1 MFIFSD
7 QGIPRGFKDYEQADA
22 SGRSNVCCGTKLI
35 TNDLFDYKE
44 NIEKDKEPSCNPRS
58 CGFHLMFSNLNLQRK
73 LREGGRV
80 PLQEVSRQKTLKA
93 GTAPA
98 IFCQKTRY
106 IARRKEAEKIGRSV
120 SPKKSKLGVLSNTS
134 QPELNC
140 ICSETVA
147 LLVTGAYSHF
157 YDKVLIID
165 CRFEY
170 EFNGGHIV
178 GAVNFP
184 REEDLAKFLIDEVH
198 HQGYGEN
205 ICLVFHCEFSSHRGP
220 RAYKKIRSLD
230 RKKNEHCY
238 PKLFYPEM
246 YLLEGGY
253 KQFWNTNP
261 DLCEPRGYVEMKDL
275 SFLPEMRLGMR
286 NRTSKS
292 QHRVFSRSCSNIFR
306 ELDTR
311 WKDMEIDPPPLKTAR

>member
-1 MFIFSD
+1 LWLPSHVLKFESSKKETE
-7 QGIPRGFKDYEQADA
+7 RGKGA
-22 SGRSNVCCGTKLI
+22 SSNSEST
-35 TNDLFDYKE
+35 E
-44 NIEKDKEPSCNPRS
+44 NT
-58 CGFHLMFSNLNLQRK
+58 
-73 LREGGRV
+73 EGGDGSCDF
-80 PLQEVSRQKTLKA
+80 LSENEIYEEK
-93 GTAPA
+93 
-98 IFCQKTRY
+98 
-106 IARRKEAEKIGRSV
+106 KEGEKIGRCV